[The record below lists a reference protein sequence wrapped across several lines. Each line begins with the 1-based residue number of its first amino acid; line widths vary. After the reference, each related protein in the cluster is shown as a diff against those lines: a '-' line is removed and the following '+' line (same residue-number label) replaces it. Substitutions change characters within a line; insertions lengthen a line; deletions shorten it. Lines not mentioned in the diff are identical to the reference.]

1 MSQQLEVNTTKAEFL
16 IVQPAPLSLTSLSP
30 IPYVR
35 NLRITCSFPSVRS
48 SNLIYHQDRDS
59 TSKMQ
64 LPPSASHL
72 RSVTLAQ
79 APMTSLFR
87 PLQQPPNWSP
97 PCFWSWPPPAPD
109 PFSTSQPEFSAEI
122 RNQIMALHCVQ
133 IHQCLPISL
142 VSAYLT
148 PCFLA
153 PLSLLP
159 SCPGLLTVP
168 RTQH

>member
-16 IVQPAPLSLTSLSP
+16 IVQSAPLSLTSLSP